1 MGETAG
7 RDRTLEPTA
16 LTAEAPAPLTG
27 GARAMGASPFPDTA
41 AKHWIL
47 SSIIWLTVVDLF
59 GLVLATEFVTPEAL
73 SHYSWLSFS
82 RVRPSHVNG
91 VILAWLT
98 MMYFG
103 ALFYMLPRLVGT
115 RGMWSER
122 LGIVCAWA
130 WNLMFLLGII
140 GLLTGH
146 SQGREYGELIW
157 PIDIALLVIWCLN
170 IVNILAT
177 VAIRTIRPIYVSVWF
192 FIASPLWLAADYAI
206 GNVIWHPGHVWGA
219 PSGALNSSL
228 SDAIL
233 NWWYAHNLFGLW
245 LTPMLLALT
254 YYIVPRVTNT
264 PLYSYTLSL
273 VSFWGMAFFY
283 TGVGDH
289 HILQSPTPSWL
300 KTIAEV
306 SSWMLLVPVF
316 AFTINILGTMKG
328 NWDRF
333 FTNLPLRF
341 TMTAFFFYFLVNIQ
355 GAFEAILP
363 FNKLTHFT
371 NFVVAHAH
379 LALLGAFTILGMG
392 VIDYI
397 VAQAYGKPLFSRS
410 LTEWQYWLVT
420 VGFTGFFSVLTLAGF
435 QQGFNWQAGIPEV
448 YVLPELHPYFIARG
462 IFGVMIVASGIVQMV
477 NIGLTIFT
485 STTERRRRETLVV
498 AEAIAPPPVTT

>member
-1 MGETAG
+1 MAETVG
-7 RDRTLEPTA
+7 RDRILEPT
-16 LTAEAPAPLTG
+16 TPGEAPAPLTG
-27 GARAMGASPFPDTA
+27 RARAMGRSQFHDSA

-59 GLVLATEFVTPEAL
+59 GLVLATEFVTPEAF

-122 LGIVCAWA
+122 LGIICAWA
-130 WNLMFLLGII
+130 WNLMYLRGII

-146 SQGREYGELIW
+146 SQGREY
-157 PIDIALLVIWCLN
+157 A
-170 IVNILAT
+170 
-177 VAIRTIRPIYVSVWF
+177 
-192 FIASPLWLAADYAI
+192 
-206 GNVIWHPGHVWGA
+206 NVIWNPVNVCGSR
-219 PSGALNSSL
+219 SGALSSSL

-233 NWWYAHNLFGLW
+233 NWWYDHNLFGLW
-245 LTPMLLALT
+245 LTTMLLALT

-273 VSFWGMAFFY
+273 VSFWGLAFFY

-289 HILQSPTPSWL
+289 HILQSPTPAWL

-333 FTNLPLRF
+333 
-341 TMTAFFFYFLVNIQ
+341 
-355 GAFEAILP
+355 
-363 FNKLTHFT
+363 
-371 NFVVAHAH
+371 
-379 LALLGAFTILGMG
+379 
-392 VIDYI
+392 
-397 VAQAYGKPLFSRS
+397 
-410 LTEWQYWLVT
+410 
-420 VGFTGFFSVLTLAGF
+420 
-435 QQGFNWQAGIPEV
+435 
-448 YVLPELHPYFIARG
+448 
-462 IFGVMIVASGIVQMV
+462 
-477 NIGLTIFT
+477 
-485 STTERRRRETLVV
+485 
-498 AEAIAPPPVTT
+498 

>member
-1 MGETAG
+1 MGETSG
-7 RDRTLEPTA
+7 RDRMLEPTA
-16 LTAEAPAPLTG
+16 PTGEAPAPLTG
-27 GARAMGASPFPDTA
+27 RARATGASPFPDSA

-47 SSIIWLTVVDLF
+47 SSIIWL
-59 GLVLATEFVTPEAL
+59 
-73 SHYSWLSFS
+73 
-82 RVRPSHVNG
+82 
-91 VILAWLT
+91 ILASLT

-122 LGIVCAWA
+122 LGVICAWA
-130 WNLMFLLGII
+130 WNVMYLLAII

-146 SQGREYGELIW
+146 SQGREYGEFIW
-157 PIDIALLVIWCLN
+157 PIDIALLVIWSAN

-177 VAIRTIRPIYVSVWF
+177 VAIRT
-192 FIASPLWLAADYAI
+192 
-206 GNVIWHPGHVWGA
+206 
-219 PSGALNSSL
+219 
-228 SDAIL
+228 
-233 NWWYAHNLFGLW
+233 
-245 LTPMLLALT
+245 
-254 YYIVPRVTNT
+254 NT

-273 VSFWGMAFFY
+273 ISFWGMAFFY

-289 HILQSPTPSWL
+289 HILQSPTPAWL

-328 NWDRF
+328 NWDKF

-355 GAFEAILP
+355 GAFEALQP
-363 FNKLTHFT
+363 FNRLTHFT

-397 VAQAYGKPLFSRS
+397 VAQVYARPVWSRS
-410 LTEWQYWLVT
+410 LSEWMYWLVT

-435 QQGFNWQAGIPEV
+435 QQGLEWEQGVPEV
-448 YVLPELHPYFIARG
+448 NVLPQMHAYFIARG
-462 IFGVMIVASGIVQMV
+462 IFGAMIVLSGIVQIV
-477 NIGLTIFT
+477 NVGLTVFT
-485 STTERRRRETLVV
+485 DTTERRRRETRIV
-498 AEAIAPPPVTT
+498 AEAIAPTANA

>member
-1 MGETAG
+1 MGETVG
-7 RDRTLEPTA
+7 RDRILEPT
-16 LTAEAPAPLTG
+16 TPGEAPGPLTG
-27 GARAMGASPFPDTA
+27 AARAMGRSPFPDSA

-59 GLVLATEFVTPEAL
+59 GLVLAMEFVSPEVFGGE
-73 SHYSWLSFS
+73 SWLTFS
-82 RVRPSHVNG
+82 RIRPSHVSG

-103 ALFYMLPRLVGT
+103 ALFYMLPRLIGT

-122 LGIVCAWA
+122 LGVICAWA
-130 WNLMFLLGII
+130 WNLMYLLGII

-146 SQGREYGELIW
+146 SQGREYGEFIW
-157 PIDIALLVIWCLN
+157 PIDIFLLVVWLAN
-170 IVNILAT
+170 VVNILAT
-177 VAIRTIRPIYVSVWF
+177 VSLRTIRPIYVSVWF
-192 FIASPLWLAADYAI
+192 FIASPIWLAVDYAI
-206 GNVIWHPGHVWGA
+206 GNVIWRPGSIWGA
-219 PSGALNSSL
+219 PSGALEGSL
-228 SDAIL
+228 SDAML

-245 LTPMLLALT
+245 LTPMLIALT
-254 YYIVPRVTNT
+254 YYMVPRITNT

-273 VSFWGMAFFY
+273 VSFWGMAFLY

-306 SSWMLLVPVF
+306 SSWALLIPVF
-316 AFTINILGTMKG
+316 AFTINILGT
-328 NWDRF
+328 
-333 FTNLPLRF
+333 
-341 TMTAFFFYFLVNIQ
+341 IQ
-355 GAFEAILP
+355 GAFEAIQP
-363 FNKLTHFT
+363 FNKLQHFT

-397 VAQAYGKPLFSRS
+397 VAQVYARPLWSRS

-435 QQGFNWQAGIPEV
+435 QQ
-448 YVLPELHPYFIARG
+448 
-462 IFGVMIVASGIVQMV
+462 
-477 NIGLTIFT
+477 
-485 STTERRRRETLVV
+485 
-498 AEAIAPPPVTT
+498 